1 MTMRRG
7 DELAVVTATWGNED
21 QRWIGGGGEP
31 VWPNKSIVLDRSV
44 FSLVGGTFPNG
55 YIPSGVTLGI
65 ITATGLYA
73 HYDDAA
79 VDGRAVAAG
88 FLFTTVAYNR
98 DAAAT
103 ADIPATLMRG
113 GVVITTYLP
122 TGNGL
127 DTNGRADLASRFAFE
142 TRV

>member
-7 DELAVVTATWGNED
+7 DEIALVTQTWGNED
-21 QRWIGGGGEP
+21 QRWIGGGGEE
-31 VWPNKSIVLDRSV
+31 VYPNRSIILDRSA

-55 YIPSGVTLGI
+55 YIPSGVVLGK
-65 ITATGLYA
+65 ITAMGLYA
-73 HYDDAA
+73 PYLDTNS
-79 VDGRAVAAG
+79 DGTEVAAG
-88 FLFTTVAYNR
+88 FLYTTVAYNR

-103 ADIPATLMRG
+103 ADIPATLFRG
-113 GVVITTYLP
+113 GIVITTYLP

-127 DTNGRADLASRFAFE
+127 DTNGRADLASRIIFE